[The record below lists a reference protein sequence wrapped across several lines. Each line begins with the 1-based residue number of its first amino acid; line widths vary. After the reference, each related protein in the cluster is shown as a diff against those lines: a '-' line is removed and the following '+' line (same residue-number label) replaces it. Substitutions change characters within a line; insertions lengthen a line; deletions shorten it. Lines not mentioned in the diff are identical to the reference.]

1 MWSRKK
7 LERTAQGRASIQPA
21 QGLAVRVQPLK
32 PQVGQNAP
40 PPGSIFC
47 IGAPQ
52 LSDYQHKRDTT
63 KTERERA
70 EITGLGLLR
79 AALYE
84 HTQKISKP
92 TVSLC
97 VCVIQSLFCILAEQD
112 EGKSLLR
119 RAAGC
124 RYCFLVARL
133 PGIDKGPRCC
143 RARTF
148 SHVFAGLF
156 EGKQTHRCSCAIT
169 FVDTG
174 SWHKL
179 HVT

>member
-1 MWSRKK
+1 M
-7 LERTAQGRASIQPA
+7 
-21 QGLAVRVQPLK
+21 
-32 PQVGQNAP
+32 P
-40 PPGSIFC
+40 PPPRAIFC

-52 LSDYQHKRDTT
+52 LSDYQHKRVTT

-97 VCVIQSLFCILAEQD
+97 VCVIQSLFCILTEQD
-112 EGKSLLR
+112 GGKSLLR

-133 PGIDKGPRCC
+133 PGIDKGPPG
-143 RARTF
+143 AVGAHTF
-148 SHVFAGLF
+148 SHISTGLF

-169 FVDTG
+169 LANTG
-174 SWHKL
+174 S
-179 HVT
+179 